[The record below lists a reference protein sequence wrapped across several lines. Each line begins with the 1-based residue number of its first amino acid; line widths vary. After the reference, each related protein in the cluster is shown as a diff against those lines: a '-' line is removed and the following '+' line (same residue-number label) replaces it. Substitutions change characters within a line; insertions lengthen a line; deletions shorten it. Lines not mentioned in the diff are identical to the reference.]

1 MLFIDDTGHG
11 FELQHFDKLPVGY
24 EYNDSGYKFWATGYN
39 RNKEISIG
47 HICSLTTYVAI
58 DVSHIKDDKDNI
70 DVDFIN
76 SNLNIELS
84 TDSNVFSLLQSKD
97 VSVLDID
104 NTNPLS
110 GVKKVDSKDMVCTII
125 DGYLIVPIYVIG
137 SSSEEGDWSSHVLI
151 HLIDNSKEHTI
162 LGTKEQYCPIIVAAE
177 FVSDIEK
184 YTINLGNNGVQV
196 PIDVM
201 RAVYTGSGDQFD
213 LAKYNEKLKEY
224 LINIHTIHSQVGNY
238 TSALDSLAW
247 FDWSSLLNV
256 TKLLQT
262 DNDVQRQFIREHFN
276 IDEHLLASYRY
287 FRNSSLLS
295 LKVDL
300 DYIVSDSHIDSSDE
314 NKFYGE
320 GHPIYD
326 SLLTKT
332 VDVVHGCNETVTYI
346 KNYFD
351 FSFAE
356 LGIKLSML
364 RYYYKQLFLPIHLD
378 VASASLNQHVWANDI
393 KMYNSASVQ
402 ITEPNVLTDTK
413 DVTVEFPQKKSLVI
427 SDQSHNIDD
436 NFNVFCSS
444 VQRDTMYIDEPCIF
458 IPIRI
463 KTINGRYKQQMF
475 YNVNLILE
483 KQIDAD
489 LTYYDRYCF
498 SSIKDLRNVHDILL
512 NNRSIFNDDRT
523 HRVGLYTGD
532 LRDALYKDIPKSQEQ
547 FKVLFDNMK
556 DDTVVVLKLSSKLDD
571 VLEFSE
577 GDNTYIKESKVIYKE
592 TSKKLLE
599 SSFSFVQRLD
609 DNKVEEHIYKGL
621 VLPVAWLNVNGT
633 YFDINADYKLRLLI
647 NNSWYSYDF
656 NTHITEPEIHVGA
669 LTYKYDERFKQV
681 HFDEDG
687 TVKFNAYM
695 YHPELVQ
702 INNKQYV
709 YDLHRYI
716 KDSGIT
722 SIDSSKLNQ
731 EAFYYKFV
739 LDIDVDGVLNLNM
752 SETMYNK
759 LKQPG
764 VYLGINKSLFERGSL
779 HIVVDGNL
787 YYIQSEQ
794 ADNNSYD
801 VYVLEQ
807 RDTSTGFVNGKN
819 NRNEDDLL
827 SIVWENSGL
836 ILYEE
841 ERIENNTVFL
851 KYVENENRFVLYN
864 RESEFSTKLVVKNDN
879 IPGVVRDYLVPVQV
893 HKLTNS
899 INKYVETTNII
910 SKKYL
915 NRMHLFELEKYDTLL
930 EDVLYIRRNF
940 NLQFG
945 DSYLTHTVEPEFT
958 RHGTLKTNSN
968 RISFNRLGNSTGI
981 IDTST
986 DIVVSDTWH
995 DLVDDTDISE
1005 GNSNIKYLYY
1015 TDPNTKEI
1023 TPSQISNVYDEKR
1036 IDKINGKTI
1045 KSTFSYIK
1053 ELDDF
1058 FSTNFKDTDRYYYYV
1073 ELISISDG
1081 NGKDKELVLT
1091 NYNFNDIYNVLMGTE
1106 PSKYKIHVIFYE
1118 RITTGV
1124 VKSTV
1129 NYVDIKDV
1137 KYDEQGQAYILV
1149 DNKPVSLQQ
1158 EVPYDYYEKP
1168 YSNTQPGTHFY
1179 NYYTFDIDGRLNKRL
1194 KKVDPKA
1201 TEYQYNFIQQD
1212 LESISELII
1221 ADGDTE
1227 DDDGRVYFNYLHHT
1241 VRLKRPED
1249 IKKASYKIVLDTDLD
1264 DAEMFVIYNGKT
1276 YSSVDG
1282 ENVFE
1287 VTFEDE
1293 YAEIKYYIRIAS
1305 TKTEGY
1311 IDPHIYRIKDEPNS
1325 YVPIYC
1331 DNLSVDNNSTI
1342 KIGGKKLVL
1351 LSDKSQQDLY
1361 KVFFKETKYENIP
1374 GYGNVSYIN
1383 DILNNAGILRDESLQ
1398 YDMYLMHDT
1407 NKYYIVLISRET
1419 EADIIN
1425 TTDLEFRNKN
1435 VITFEGFDKKKY
1447 RIKWQRSD
1455 DRFLI
1460 NRMYIKDKCGNNTF
1474 SKDEVPVIYTTNYS
1488 NMWAAPE
1495 YDHKWTVRNKSVLT
1509 SNEETTY
1516 KNEYLILGENLKRGY
1531 YQIQQNYNIS
1541 YIRNNYNQTTTTIRV
1556 D

>member
-58 DVSHIKDDKDNI
+58 DVNHIKDDKDNI

-84 TDSNVFSLLQSKD
+84 TDSHVFSLLQSKD
-97 VSVLDID
+97 VSVLSE
-104 NTNPLS
+104 NGSLV
-110 GVKKVDSKDMVCTII
+110 GVKKVDSKDMVCTIV

-151 HLIDNSKEHTI
+151 HLTDNSENHTI
-162 LGTKEQYCPIIVAAE
+162 LSTNEQYCPIIVAAE

-184 YTINLGNNGVQV
+184 YAINFGNNGVQV
-196 PIDVM
+196 PVDVM

-247 FDWSSLLNV
+247 FDWGSLLNV

-262 DNDVQRQFIREHFN
+262 DNDVQRQFIKENFN
-276 IDEHLLASYRY
+276 INEHLLESYKY

-300 DYIVSDSHIDSSDE
+300 DYIVGDSRIDASDE

-332 VDVVHGCNETVTYI
+332 VDVVHGSNETVTYI

-378 VASASLNQHVWANDI
+378 VASASLNEHVWTNDI

-444 VQRDTMYIDEPCIF
+444 VERDTMYINEPCIF

-463 KTINGRYKQQMF
+463 KTLNGRYKLQMF

-483 KQIDAD
+483 KQVDVD
-489 LTYYDRYCF
+489 LTYYDRLCF
-498 SSIKDLRNVHDILL
+498 STVKDLKKIDNITI
-512 NNRSIFNDDRT
+512 NNKSIFKDDRI
-523 HRVGLYTGD
+523 HRVGLCKKQD
-532 LRDALYKDIPKSQEQ
+532 WSEQNLSKVIYKDIPKSIDQ
-547 FKVLFDNMK
+547 FKALFGGLN

-571 VLEFSE
+571 ILEFSE
-577 GDNTYIKESKVIYKE
+577 DTNTYIKESKVIYKE

-609 DNKVEEHIYKGL
+609 DKKEEEHIYKGL
-621 VLPVAWLNVNGT
+621 VLPVAWLNTNGT

-681 HFDEDG
+681 YFDEDG

-722 SIDSSKLNQ
+722 SIDGSKLNQ

-752 SETMYNK
+752 SGAMYNK
-759 LKQPG
+759 LKQENI
-764 VYLGINKSLFERGSL
+764 YLRINKSLFEQGDL
-779 HIVVDGNL
+779 QIDVDENL

-794 ADNNSYD
+794 STDNNYD
-801 VYVLEQ
+801 VYVLEELN
-807 RDTSTGFVNGKN
+807 NGT
-819 NRNEDDLL
+819 DLKYDKDKPL
-827 SIVWENSGL
+827 SIVWDNSGL

-841 ERIENNTVFL
+841 EKIENDTVFL

-864 RESEFSTKLVVKNDN
+864 GESESSTKLVIKNKN
-879 IPGVVRDYLVPVQV
+879 NPSTVRDYLVPVQV

-915 NRMHLFELEKYDTLL
+915 NRMHLFELEKYSTLL

-958 RHGTLKTNSN
+958 KNGILKENSN
-968 RISFNRLGNSTGI
+968 RISFHKFGTSTDT
-981 IDTST
+981 IDTSK

-995 DLVDDTDISE
+995 KIGNDDSVDRL
-1005 GNSNIKYLYY
+1005 KYLYY

-1023 TPSQISNVYDEKR
+1023 TPSQISNVYEEKR
-1036 IDKINGKTI
+1036 IDKINNKPI

-1058 FSTNFKDTDRYYYYV
+1058 FSANFNDTDRYCYYV
-1073 ELISISDG
+1073 ELISDDKG
-1081 NGKDKELVLT
+1081 NEVVFT
-1091 NYNFNDIYNVLMGTE
+1091 NYNFNDIYNALMGTE
-1106 PSKYKIHVIFYE
+1106 SSKYKIHVTFYE
-1118 RITTGV
+1118 RIITNV

-1129 NYVDIKDV
+1129 NYVNIKDV
-1137 KYDEQGQAYILV
+1137 KYDGQGQAYTLV
-1149 DNKPVSLQQ
+1149 DNKPVLLQQ

-1168 YSNTQPGTHFY
+1168 YSNTQPGIHFY
-1179 NYYTFDIDGRLNKRL
+1179 NYYTFDIDDLNDRL
-1194 KKVDPKA
+1194 KKADPKA

-1212 LESISELII
+1212 LESLYEHSI
-1221 ADGDTE
+1221 
-1227 DDDGRVYFNYLHHT
+1227 DDLSDDKDRAYFNYLHHT
-1241 VRLKRPED
+1241 VKLKRPED
-1249 IKKASYKIVLDTDLD
+1249 NKKASYKIVLDTDLGD
-1264 DAEMFVIYNGKT
+1264 TKMVVNYNNKE
-1276 YSSVDG
+1276 YSNIEG
-1282 ENVFE
+1282 NNVFE
-1287 VTFEDE
+1287 VEFESE
-1293 YAEIKYYIRIAS
+1293 YVELEYYIRIAS
-1305 TKTEGY
+1305 TKTKGY
-1311 IDPHIYRIKDEPNS
+1311 IEPHIYRIKDEHNS
-1325 YVPIYC
+1325 YVPIYYDDLNV
-1331 DNLSVDNNSTI
+1331 DNLKGDRESTFNI
-1342 KIGGKKLVL
+1342 DGKDLLL
-1351 LSDKSQQDLY
+1351 LSNDAQQNLY
-1361 KVFFKETKYENIP
+1361 KVFFQEKWYKNIP
-1374 GYGNVSYIN
+1374 GYGNVSYIE
-1383 DILNNAGILRDESLQ
+1383 DILNNVGILRDESLQ

-1419 EADIIN
+1419 EGRIIN
-1425 TTDLEFRNKN
+1425 TADLEFRNKG
-1435 VITFEGFDKKKY
+1435 IISFEGFDKKKY

-1455 DRFLI
+1455 DRFLV

-1541 YIRNNYNQTTTTIRV
+1541 YIRNNYNQTNTTIRI

>member
-58 DVSHIKDDKDNI
+58 DVNHIKDDKDNI

-97 VSVLDID
+97 VSVLNID

-151 HLIDNSKEHTI
+151 HLEDNSKEHTI
-162 LGTKEQYCPIIVAAE
+162 LGTKEQYCPITVAAE
-177 FVSDIEK
+177 FVSDVEK

-196 PIDVM
+196 PVDVM

-247 FDWSSLLNV
+247 FDWGSLLNV

-276 IDEHLLASYRY
+276 IDEHLLTSYRY

-300 DYIVSDSHIDSSDE
+300 DYIVGDTRIDASDE

-332 VDVVHGCNETVTYI
+332 VDVVHGSNETVTYI

-378 VASASLNQHVWANDI
+378 VASASLNEHVWANDI

-444 VQRDTMYIDEPCIF
+444 VERDTMYINEPCIF

-463 KTINGRYKQQMF
+463 KTLNGRYKPQMF

-483 KQIDAD
+483 KQVDVD
-489 LTYYDRYCF
+489 LTYYDRLCF
-498 SSIKDLRNVHDILL
+498 STVKDLKKIDNITI
-512 NNRSIFNDDRT
+512 NNKSIFKDDRI
-523 HRVGLYTGD
+523 HRVGLCKKQD
-532 LRDALYKDIPKSQEQ
+532 WSEQNLSKVIYKDIPKSIDQ
-547 FKVLFDNMK
+547 FKALFGGLN

-621 VLPVAWLNVNGT
+621 VLPVAWLNANGT
-633 YFDINADYKLRLLI
+633 YFDINADYKLRLLV
-647 NNSWYSYDF
+647 NNSWYTYDF
-656 NTHITEPEIHVGA
+656 NMHITEPEIHVGA

-681 HFDEDG
+681 YFDEDG

-722 SIDSSKLNQ
+722 SIDGSKLNQ

-752 SETMYNK
+752 SDAMYNK
-759 LKQPG
+759 LKQTG
-764 VYLGINKSLFERGSL
+764 AHLSINKSLFEQGDL
-779 HIVVDGNL
+779 QIAVDGNL

-794 ADNNSYD
+794 STDNNYD
-801 VYVLEQ
+801 VYVLEELNN
-807 RDTSTGFVNGKN
+807 STVLNYDKD
-819 NRNEDDLL
+819 RPL
-827 SIVWENSGL
+827 SIVWDNSGL

-841 ERIENNTVFL
+841 EKIENNTVFL

-864 RESEFSTKLVVKNDN
+864 RDSEFSTKLVIKNKN
-879 IPGVVRDYLVPVQV
+879 NPGAVRDYLVPVQV

-915 NRMHLFELEKYDTLL
+915 NRMHLFELEKYSTLL

-958 RHGTLKTNSN
+958 KNGILRENSN
-968 RISFNRLGNSTGI
+968 RILFNRLGNSTDI
-981 IDTST
+981 IDTNK

-995 DLVDDTDISE
+995 DLVDGTDV
-1005 GNSNIKYLYY
+1005 NSIKYLYY
-1015 TDPNTKEI
+1015 TDPNTKEP
-1023 TPSQISNVYDEKR
+1023 TPYQISNVYDEKR
-1036 IDKINGKTI
+1036 IDKINNKEI

-1058 FSTNFKDTDRYYYYV
+1058 FSTNFKDTNRYYYYV
-1073 ELISISDG
+1073 ELISTSDD
-1081 NGKDKELVLT
+1081 NGKDNELVLS
-1091 NYNFNDIYNVLMGTE
+1091 NYNFNDIYNALMGNE
-1106 PSKYKIHVIFYE
+1106 PSKYKIHVTFYE
-1118 RITTGV
+1118 RIITNV
-1124 VKSTV
+1124 VKSAV
-1129 NYVDIKDV
+1129 NYVNIKDV
-1137 KYDEQGQAYILV
+1137 KYDGQGQAYTLV
-1149 DNKPVSLQQ
+1149 DNKPVLLQQ

-1168 YSNTQPGTHFY
+1168 YSNTQPGIHFY
-1179 NYYTFDIDGRLNKRL
+1179 NYYTFDIDDLNDRL
-1194 KKVDPKA
+1194 KKADPKA

-1212 LESISELII
+1212 LESLYEHSI
-1221 ADGDTE
+1221 
-1227 DDDGRVYFNYLHHT
+1227 DDLSDDKDRVYFNYLHHT

-1264 DAEMFVIYNGKT
+1264 DAKMFVIYNGKT

-1419 EADIIN
+1419 EGRIIN
-1425 TTDLEFRNKN
+1425 TADLEFKNKDFISFN
-1435 VITFEGFDKKKY
+1435 GFDDKKY

-1541 YIRNNYNQTTTTIRV
+1541 YIRNNYNQTVATIKV
-1556 D
+1556 Q